1 MRRKL
6 EVTAS
11 EMLELRRQGYDNKQI
26 AEQLE
31 VSYATVW
38 RYIGKSDVERG
49 NIICEESQIA
59 PEKKE
64 PKVVVLS
71 ETIAVN
77 SFIFRKE
84 GGLLSVMTGGE
95 DQYLMVPVD
104 KAEEFSEA
112 WIAAKKHFSM

>member
-1 MRRKL
+1 MRKRL

-31 VSYATVW
+31 VSYVTVW

-49 NIICEESQIA
+49 NIICEKSQIE

-95 DQYLMVPVD
+95 GQYLMIPVD